1 MSIAKEVWFVVADSE
16 HARLLRARPVQHGR
30 LHVDEVDKLA
40 TTFAA
45 GEHQRPTRLGQ
56 PGHMAPTRN
65 EHDEKL
71 AHFARELTRW
81 LERLVA
87 AHTLTRCPVFAPSH
101 MLGALRKTLDELRR
115 PALTIEE
122 VPRDLVKSTP
132 TKLRDQLEYYGLLP
146 PRRAA

>member
-1 MSIAKEVWFVVADSE
+1 MQIAKDVWFVVADSE
-16 HARLLRARPVQHGR
+16 RARLLRARPAKHGH
-30 LHVDEVDKLA
+30 LHVEEVDKLA

-56 PGHMAPTRN
+56 PGHMAPSGH
-65 EHDEKL
+65 EHEEKL

-101 MLGALRKTLDELRR
+101 MLGAMRR
-115 PALTIEE
+115 EASPALAAKLQEHACEIAGQ
-122 VPRDLVKSTP
+122 STARLAEHP
-132 TKLRDQLEYYGLLP
+132 KVTALL
-146 PRRAA
+146 AD